1 MILSYGKIWMMDMNQ
16 RIPKGLHTALLAML
30 VAIGAGGGAYIGES
44 SDALTPYL
52 QAAADDESTSDA
64 IKVAIVL
71 GSYFESGFRH
81 IGKPYVDKL
90 GKEQPLTVC
99 NGLTGS
105 WIDPSKY
112 YSPQE
117 CYSKEIQYY
126 KTAETQVSQFTHKW
140 NDLTVLQQASILDF
154 VHNKG
159 IGAYS
164 SSTMLKLLNQGKIQ
178 EACRQNERWVKGT
191 VKGVSVV
198 LPGLQVRANA
208 NSDLC
213 AEGL

>member
-1 MILSYGKIWMMDMNQ
+1 MILSYGKIWRTGMDQ

-30 VAIGAGGGAYIGES
+30 VAIGAGGGAYIGEP
-44 SDALTPYL
+44 DNLTPYL
-52 QAAADDESTSDA
+52 QAAADDESTSNA
-64 IKVAIVL
+64 VKIAVVL
-71 GSYFESGFRH
+71 GSYFESSFKH

-90 GKEQPLTVC
+90 GKGQPLTVC

-105 WIDPSKY
+105 WIDPNKY

-126 KTAETQVSQFTHKW
+126 KTAETQVSQLTYKW

-191 VKGVSVV
+191 IKGVSVV